1 VTNKIKPKSVSTT
14 PAKPAVTETAK
25 TTKTAPAA
33 PVDKVAKAAATK
45 VSSESS
51 MGAAKALAPKPA
63 GATVTGVQGV
73 PANPRDMAIVCP
85 VLGSLIAEGKVKM
98 EPDGTV
104 KISDLRKSFGNDLGF
119 TADHQFR
126 ASNVGVFAN
135 KITDVLN
142 HTVTQKFN
150 VLDMRAGL
158 IKHQGDSAILTGGQ
172 FDQAKFDA
180 FVSHAK
186 DGKMTETAF
195 AEAIAANYV
204 RDFDGRKFPADRAK
218 NTAEGEYGAILAVFG
233 QKDAKT
239 GEMYLT
245 VDDLKGMFKDK
256 RLPKHIQPTANKDV
270 DKMSKSL
277 EKKSDAFLASNAFR
291 STATASGM
299 ANAGARLVDGGAETA
314 SAQAAVSAG
323 KAANCPHLNGAAKM
337 PTNTQEIVTQHS
349 NPM

>member
-1 VTNKIKPKSVSTT
+1 MTNKIQPKTASSTPT
-14 PAKPAVTETAK
+14 AKPTETGKAAK
-25 TTKTAPAA
+25 TEKAA
-33 PVDKVAKAAATK
+33 PVDKVAKAAAAK

-63 GATVTGVQGV
+63 GATVAGVQGV
-73 PANPRDMAIVCP
+73 PANPKDMAIVCP
-85 VLGSLIAEGKVKM
+85 VLGSLINEGKVKM

-119 TADHQFR
+119 ATDHQIR

-150 VLDMRAGL
+150 VLDMRSGM
-158 IKHQGDSAILTGGQ
+158 IKHQGDSAILTAGQ

-204 RDFDGRKFPADRAK
+204 RDFDGKKFPADRAK

-245 VDDLKGMFKDK
+245 VEDVRGLFQDK
-256 RLPKHIQPTANKDV
+256 RLPKHIQTTANKDV
-270 DKMSKSL
+270 SKMSKSL
-277 EKKSDAFLASNAFR
+277 ETKSDAFLASSAFR

-299 ANAGARLVDGGAETA
+299 ANAGARLVTGGLDSA
-314 SAQAAVSAG
+314 SAQAALSAG
-323 KAANCPHLNGAAKM
+323 KAANCPHLAGGAKM
-337 PTNTQEIVTQHS
+337 PTNTQEIVAKHS
-349 NPM
+349 TPA